1 MKKREE
7 PGKLTSDQEDTCGF
21 TLVELLVSFS
31 LVIFLILGT
40 IQLTLYSLL
49 IKRKADCNLKSAT
62 LVSSLL
68 EYLKSLPY
76 ESEELKEGFRTEGL
90 SGESLLETYRR
101 EWRIQDISSNIKRIE
116 AESFSESHPQ
126 KKTRLVLFLSRELGF

>member
-1 MKKREE
+1 MKKRKE
-7 PGKLTSDQEDTCGF
+7 PVKLTSDQEDTCGF

-126 KKTRLVLFLSRELGF
+126 KKTRLALFLSRELGF